1 MHGGEQTGQTKIMVA
16 VQVAYVDIAN
26 ALMLYL
32 VLHQLHLRTFTAIN
46 QVYLVTNGKCLCG
59 MMSVC
64 RRCGRR
70 TTQYPEFEIH
80 GRRLYLVFFIC
91 QVLLNLV
98 QENAVDSFFY
108 SRQNV

>member
-1 MHGGEQTGQTKIMVA
+1 MVA

-26 ALMLYL
+26 ALMLYF
-32 VLHQLHLRTFTAIN
+32 VLHQLHLRTFSAIN
-46 QVYLVTNGKCLCG
+46 QVYLVTNGKYLCG

-108 SRQNV
+108 SRKNV